1 MDAPPVH
8 GQRCSFSK
16 PGAIAACPR
25 CKGRLGIAHLTLGM
39 LCASLQ
45 QSEVTSQ
52 SMWLLADLT
61 LLGSSVEGQEGN
73 EHSGS
78 PN

>member
-16 PGAIAACPR
+16 PVAIAACPG
-25 CKGRLGIAHLTLGM
+25 CKWRLGIAHLTLGM

-52 SMWLLADLT
+52 SM
-61 LLGSSVEGQEGN
+61 
-73 EHSGS
+73 
-78 PN
+78 